1 MRIHIMAADAE
12 AVAPACRAMTAVG
25 YTVTHSPPNA
35 PPPHANVYIWHN
47 PVMLPR
53 QLLWTDGW
61 SVAFFDAA
69 AWRAQPD
76 APPANWAKVFDDLR
90 MEPLTPET
98 VRAQLPFWQARV
110 LERQAYVEQLA
121 IEQAVIDAVG
131 DGIVLLD
138 EFLNITALN
147 HAAEVI
153 FQATTKTMAG
163 EPFSELLPNTQ
174 WVLFKQHLA
183 AMEDQPP
190 GQHIELVGQ
199 RTDGHTFPFDLLLT
213 RIRVHGTII
222 NILAVRDVS
231 EQLALEQEVLRA
243 SENERQRI
251 GQDLHDGL
259 GQMLTGI
266 GLITRNLAHQ
276 RRTQGHIQP
285 EQLDD
290 ITQLIT
296 QADEQARMLSRGLMP
311 VDLEAFGLV
320 TALERLAQKSTDLLG
335 INCEF
340 VSEGFPE
347 VDDGPLSTH
356 LYRIAQEAVNNAVK
370 HGMAI
375 HVAVRLRVTDAD
387 LTLAILDNGIGY
399 TEKPL
404 AERGSGVRIMQHR
417 ARVLG
422 GTLEIRRRAEGG
434 TAIQCHIPFVN
445 PLTQPA

>member
-1 MRIHIMAADAE
+1 MRIHIMAQHAE
-12 AVAPACRAMTAVG
+12 AVAPACVAMTAAG
-25 YTVTHSPPNA
+25 YTVTQSNLTES
-35 PPPHANVYIWHN
+35 PPHANVYIWHN
-47 PVMLPR
+47 PVPVPR
-53 QLLWTDGW
+53 QLPWTDGW
-61 SVAFFDAA
+61 SVAFFDEAV
-69 AWRAQPD
+69 WSHQQPEPSL
-76 APPANWAKVFDDLR
+76 AWAKVFDDLR
-90 MEPLTPET
+90 IERLTPAT
-98 VRAQLPFWQARV
+98 VQAQLPFWQARV

-147 HAAEVI
+147 HAAELI
-153 FQATTKTMAG
+153 FQTRTQVMAG
-163 EPFSELLPNTQ
+163 QSFAELLPEAQ
-174 WVLFKQHLA
+174 WTLFEQHLA
-183 AMEDQPP
+183 TIDEQAP
-190 GQHIELVGQ
+190 GLHIELVGC
-199 RTDGHTFPFDLLLT
+199 RADGQTFPFDLLLT

-222 NILAVRDVS
+222 NILSIRDVS

-276 RRTQGHIQP
+276 RRAQGQIQP

-296 QADEQARMLSRGLMP
+296 QADQQARLLSRGLMP

-320 TALERLAQKSTDLLG
+320 TALDRLAQKSSDLLG

-340 VSEGFPE
+340 VSEGSPE
-347 VDDGPLSTH
+347 VEDGALSTH
-356 LYRIAQEAVNNAVK
+356 VYRIAQEAVNNAVK

-375 HVAVRLRVTDAD
+375 HVLVKLRVTDDD
-387 LTLAILDNGIGY
+387 LTLTILDNGIGY

-404 AERGSGVRIMQHR
+404 AERGSGVRIMRHR

-422 GTLEIRRRAEGG
+422 GALDIQRRAEGG
-434 TAIQCHIPFVN
+434 TAIRCHIPFLSL
-445 PLTQPA
+445 LTQPE